1 MITMPKLDTVNAIGF
16 IKKLHETEISS
27 DMEVDFDFSPNWVEP
42 YGLLLCGSA
51 IKSFRKQS
59 EWYSH

>member
-1 MITMPKLDTVNAIGF
+1 MPKLDTVNAIGF
-16 IKKLHETEISS
+16 IKQLHETEISS
-27 DMEVDFDFSPNWVEP
+27 DMEVDFVFSPNWVEP

-51 IKSFRKQS
+51 LKSFRKQS